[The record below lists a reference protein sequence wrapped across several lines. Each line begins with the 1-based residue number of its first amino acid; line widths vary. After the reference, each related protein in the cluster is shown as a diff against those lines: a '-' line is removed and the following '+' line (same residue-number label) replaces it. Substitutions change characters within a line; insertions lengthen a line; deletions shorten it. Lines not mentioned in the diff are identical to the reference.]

1 MWFRIKEDSF
11 FFFKKN
17 EKRRRYNFKN
27 ILGPSD
33 SLGRAT
39 SLLL

>member
-17 EKRRRYNFKN
+17 EKKEGDT
-27 ILGPSD
+27 ILRIY
-33 SLGRAT
+33 LGQVIA
-39 SLLL
+39 

>member
-17 EKRRRYNFKN
+17 EKRRYNFKN